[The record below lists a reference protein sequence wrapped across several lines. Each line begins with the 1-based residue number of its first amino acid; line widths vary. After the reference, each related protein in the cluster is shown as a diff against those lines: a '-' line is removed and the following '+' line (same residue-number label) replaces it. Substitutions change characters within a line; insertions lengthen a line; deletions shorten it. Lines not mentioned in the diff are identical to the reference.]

1 MLISGINA
9 EQDRQKQTGDSDN
22 NMYPKTNKQSWT
34 KQKLNKYEH
43 E

>member
-22 NMYPKTNKQSWT
+22 NMYPKTNKQS
-34 KQKLNKYEH
+34 
-43 E
+43 